1 MRLIQQQSQQQQQ
14 RTHRILLLAATV
26 AVMVLLSSSVS
37 MAFHLQSTTRMTTR
51 LNHHHHHHDHQRR
64 VFHRSSSS
72 SSTKTELSAWVDPN
86 SILLPPSL
94 VVHDLHSVMDI
105 PALLS
110 TMYTTALPSA
120 HGHSNPLFGPPDP
133 LLAQIK
139 SIAPSAKA
147 LMDMGISSSASSS
160 ATASSSDVAT
170 LASDAM
176 NSVTSSST
184 SSYSPELQA
193 KIQGALQRGIPVRD
207 ATTTMTSTTT
217 GLPTHLPGF
226 VETRHILPS
235 RTPPPAET
243 EATFA
248 AQVEWAAQFLNVIDK
263 LPFVAFYYALLEF
276 FILRP
281 GIDLYK
287 EDVENDPAGVLAE
300 SVVVLAV
307 RVAVFC
313 VVGIV
318 TVGIFG

>member
-1 MRLIQQQSQQQQQ
+1 MRLIQQSHQQQWTD
-14 RTHRILLLAATV
+14 RFLLVVVVT
-26 AVMVLLSSSVS
+26 VMVLLSSSVS
-37 MAFHLQSTTRMTTR
+37 MAFHHQSTTIMTTTR
-51 LNHHHHHHDHQRR
+51 LNHHEHQRR
-64 VFHRSSSS
+64 VFRRSTT
-72 SSTKTELSAWVDPN
+72 SSTKTELSALLDPN
-86 SILLPPSL
+86 SIQ
-94 VVHDLHSVMDI
+94 DLNYGVDI

-110 TMYTTALPSA
+110 TMYTAALPSA

-147 LMDMGISSSASSS
+147 LMDMGITSSASS
-160 ATASSSDVAT
+160 ATSASSSDVAT
-170 LASDAM
+170 LASDAL
-176 NSVTSSST
+176 NSMTSS
-184 SSYSPELQA
+184 SPELQA

-207 ATTTMTSTTT
+207 ATSTMTNMGSS
-217 GLPTHLPGF
+217 THLPGF
-226 VETRHILPS
+226 AETRHILPA

-318 TVGIFG
+318 TVSMFG